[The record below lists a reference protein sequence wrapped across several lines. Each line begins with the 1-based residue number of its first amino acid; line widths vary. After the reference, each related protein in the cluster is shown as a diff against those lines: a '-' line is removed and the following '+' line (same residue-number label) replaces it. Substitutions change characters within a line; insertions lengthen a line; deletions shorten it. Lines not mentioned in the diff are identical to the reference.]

1 MRRVR
6 KALPLLG
13 CVLLGCAL
21 LAWFAPGAWLRR
33 DEPPP
38 TPPRRT
44 AYEPAAFIDQAQ
56 DHLRRHPGDAR
67 TWADLGGAY
76 LEQAR
81 RTGDPAL
88 YGKAEGALQ
97 RSLPDIDAMIGM
109 GALANARHDFA
120 LALRWGTRARRAA
133 PYRWPLYA
141 VLTDAYVELGQY
153 VKADRVLRHLLDGRP
168 DLVSFTRA
176 AHLFHLRGQSARA
189 REAMERAREI
199 ASDPADYAFCL
210 WQLGEL
216 AWSDGD
222 PRAAL
227 AAYTEALAADPSLAG
242 SLAGKARAEAALGR
256 FADARRDY
264 ADAVTRNPSFG
275 VEYGE
280 LLQHLG
286 DRAGAQRL
294 YAVFRAQVKLQAASG
309 VTDSLAVGRY
319 EADHGSPAVAVRELR
334 AEWGRR
340 RSVDVADALGWALHR
355 AGRHSEAAR
364 YAAYADRLGGRN
376 ALFAYH
382 RGEISRALGRTD
394 SAHAQL
400 TRALSINPYFS
411 PDGPAKARAALDDAA
426 LRGPAKARA
435 ALDGTA

>member
-56 DHLRRHPGDAR
+56 DHLRRHPGDTR

-81 RTGDPAL
+81 RTGDPAF
-88 YGKAEGALQ
+88 YGKAQGALQ
-97 RSLPDIDAMIGM
+97 RSLPHIDAVIGM

-176 AHLFHLRGQSARA
+176 AHLFQLRGQSARA
-189 REAMERAREI
+189 REALERAREI
-199 ASDPADYAFCL
+199 ASDPADYAFCV

-227 AAYTEALAADPSLAG
+227 AHTPPLSQALSPARPAPRPRSGASPTRGATTPPPSRGVPPSSWSTASCSSTSG
-242 SLAGKARAEAALGR
+242 TGPGLGGCTR
-256 FADARRDY
+256 CFARRS
-264 ADAVTRNPSFG
+264 RC
-275 VEYGE
+275 
-280 LLQHLG
+280 
-286 DRAGAQRL
+286 
-294 YAVFRAQVKLQAASG
+294 
-309 VTDSLAVGRY
+309 
-319 EADHGSPAVAVRELR
+319 
-334 AEWGRR
+334 RR
-340 RSVDVADALGWALHR
+340 R
-355 AGRHSEAAR
+355 
-364 YAAYADRLGGRN
+364 
-376 ALFAYH
+376 
-382 RGEISRALGRTD
+382 
-394 SAHAQL
+394 
-400 TRALSINPYFS
+400 
-411 PDGPAKARAALDDAA
+411 
-426 LRGPAKARA
+426 
-435 ALDGTA
+435 TA